1 MAKAP
6 KKVIERL
13 TKSVSKYQKI
23 LRMAK
28 DRDVNESDTV
38 AIITDVLAD
47 VFGYDKYME
56 ITSEFAIRNTYCD
69 LAIKIDKK
77 VQFLIEVKAIGIKL
91 KDPHLK
97 QAIDYGANKGI
108 EWVILTNGIEWQVYR
123 IKFEQPI
130 NYDLV
135 CSFDFLEIN
144 PRKDK
149 DQEALFMLSKEG
161 LSKEFRDDYY
171 QRVQSVNRFT
181 ISGIM
186 LNEVVL
192 NAIRKELRRMTD
204 GLKVDAAEIGQIIK
218 EEILKRELIESEEA
232 KAAISRVNR
241 FYKKQSKAAKKK
253 VSKVSE
259 VKAKKGQGVN

>member
-1 MAKAP
+1 MAKAS

-13 TKSVSKYQKI
+13 TKSVKKYQKI
-23 LRMAK
+23 MATAK
-28 DRDVNESDTV
+28 ARDVNESNTV

-69 LAIKIDKK
+69 LAIKIDDK

-91 KDPHLK
+91 KEAHLK

-108 EWVILTNGIEWQVYR
+108 EWVILTNGIDWQIYR

-135 CSFDFLEIN
+135 CSFDFLEIST
-144 PRKDK
+144 RKDR
-149 DQEALFMLSKEG
+149 DQDTLFMLSKEG

-171 QRVQSVNRFT
+171 KRVQSVNRFI
-181 ISGIM
+181 ISGLM
-186 LNEVVL
+186 LNDVVL
-192 NAIRKELRRMTD
+192 NAIRRELRRMTE
-204 GLKVDAAEIGQIIK
+204 GLKVDVVEIGQIVK
-218 EEILKRELIESEEA
+218 EEILKRDLVEGEEA
-232 KAAISRVNR
+232 KAALSRVNR
-241 FYKKQSKAAKKK
+241 FYKKQSKSAKKK
-253 VSKVSE
+253 ASKGSG
-259 VKAKKGQGVN
+259 AKEKK

>member
-28 DRDVNESDTV
+28 GRDVNESDTV
-38 AIITDVLAD
+38 AIITDILAD

-69 LAIKIDKK
+69 LAIKIDEK

-108 EWVILTNGIEWQVYR
+108 EWVILTNGIEWQIYR

-135 CSFDFLEIN
+135 CSFDFLEIS

-192 NAIRKELRRMTD
+192 NSIRKELRRMTD
-204 GLKVDAAEIGQIIK
+204 GLKVDTAEIGQIIK
-218 EEILKRELIESEEA
+218 EEILKRELVDGEEA

-259 VKAKKGQGVN
+259 VKKKNVES